1 MDLKDSKYLV
11 PKKKSKKKDPNP
23 WKEIQVSESNLVV
36 ALEYALRQS
45 THLAR
50 DESIERVIVGEPSNG
65 IHPLSVAIIK
75 RKEV

>member
-11 PKKKSKKKDPNP
+11 PKKSKKKEANP
-23 WKEIQVSESNLVV
+23 WRELAISETNMIV
-36 ALEYALRQS
+36 AMEYALRQT

-50 DESIERVIVGEPSNG
+50 DEVIERVIVGEPANG
-65 IHPLSVAIIK
+65 VYPLSVAIIK